1 MGSGVHVVT
10 DSTCDLPRELVERY
24 HITVVPLRVH
34 FGEEVYREGI
44 EITASQFY
52 EKLARS
58 PVLPRTSQP
67 APGDFVEAYR
77 KVGGDGRP
85 ILSLHISSRMSGTY
99 QSALMAAEM
108 LPEYKV
114 KVIDTEG
121 VSMLL
126 GLLVLRA
133 ARLAEEGREWREIA
147 DLIERESKKNTYSFF
162 VVDTLEYLEKNG
174 RIGRAQAF
182 LGTVFNFKPV
192 LGVREGLVTGIEK
205 VRGKGKAVERM
216 LELFRESIP
225 SERRLWISALHGGAP
240 EEGRQLV
247 ERVRREFSYEEL
259 IPAEVGPVVGCHAGP
274 GVLAVLALALSE

>member
-1 MGSGVHVVT
+1 MSGKVHIVT
-10 DSTCDLPRELVERY
+10 DSTCDLPRELVERH

-34 FGEEVYREGI
+34 FGEEVYREGV

-58 PVLPRTSQP
+58 SVLPRTSQP

-77 KVGGDGRP
+77 KVGGDGGP
-85 ILSLHISSRMSGTY
+85 ILSLHISSHMSGTC

-108 LPEYKV
+108 LPEYKI

-133 ARLAEEGREWREIA
+133 ARLAEEGRDWEEIA
-147 DLIERESKKNTYSFF
+147 ALIERESKEDTRSFF

-192 LGVREGLVTGIEK
+192 LGVRDGLVTGIER
-205 VRGKGKAVERM
+205 VRGKSKAVERM

-225 SERRLWISALHGGAP
+225 PGRRLWISALHGGAP

-247 ERVRREFSYEEL
+247 ERVRREFTYEEL
-259 IPAEVGPVVGCHAGP
+259 IPAEIGPVVGCHAGP